1 MVISSGS
8 DDIEGTLLCVSPTL
22 AAFLEGLKVVEADIP
37 FGCSNVYL
45 ALLKVKVPDAG
56 QGMAA
61 NFTHEGHQ
69 ERL

>member
-22 AAFLEGLKVVEADIP
+22 AAFWKVLEVVEADIP
-37 FGCSNVYL
+37 FGFNVYL
-45 ALLKVKVPDAG
+45 ALLKIKVPDAG